1 MSYLVDTNVILELVK
16 VQPDRSV
23 VEWFREVPS
32 DALFISVLTIGEI
45 RKGIEKLEAST
56 KRGKLVVWLEQEL
69 PVWFE
74 DRILVIDSEVAER
87 WGYMLAKSKKIPSAV
102 DSLIASTALVHNLK
116 ILTRNTKDFLA
127 FPDLEIINPWD

>member
-1 MSYLVDTNVILELVK
+1 MSYLVDTNVISELIK
-16 VQPDRSV
+16 AQPEKSV

-45 RKGIEKLEAST
+45 RKGIEKLEASV

-74 DRILVIDSEVAER
+74 DRVLVIDSEIAEK

-116 ILTRNTKDFLA
+116 IVTRNTKDFIT